1 MILNFIWFDAD
12 EGPIARR
19 IRVVDIAP
27 LDLVGA
33 ECWPPDALCHVSE
46 SKRNAFGDYRR
57 ARRGVAGES
66 RDEFEEV
73 LVCEC

>member
-1 MILNFIWFDAD
+1 VILNLVWFDAD

-19 IRVVDIAP
+19 IGIINIAP
-27 LDLVGA
+27 LDLVRA
-33 ECWPPDALCHVSE
+33 ECWPPDALCCARESE
-46 SKRNAFGDYRR
+46 RDASGDYRR

-66 RDEFEEV
+66 RDEIEKV